1 MTIDF
6 AIHVGTAEVEQV
18 AREITRIQ
26 SDRRP
31 LLNEKPEKNE

>member
-18 AREITRIQ
+18 AQEVARIQ
-26 SDRRP
+26 SNRRP
-31 LLNEKPEKNE
+31 LINEKPEKKE